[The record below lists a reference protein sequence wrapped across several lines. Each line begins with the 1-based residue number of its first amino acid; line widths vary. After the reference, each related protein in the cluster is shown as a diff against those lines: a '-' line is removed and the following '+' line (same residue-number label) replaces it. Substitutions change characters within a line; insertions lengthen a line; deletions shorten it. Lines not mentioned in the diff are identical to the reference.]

1 MAEKNNFRATCS
13 FYEDYIAGLAEAH
26 TKGYAEGRESL
37 ATEILLILKEC
48 PNNVTRIDR
57 IRERCNAVLGLDEP
71 KAD

>member
-1 MAEKNNFRATCS
+1 MADKNSFTATCD
-13 FYEDYIAGLAEAH
+13 FYEDYILGLAEAH

-37 ATEILLILKEC
+37 ATDILLILKEC
-48 PNNVTRIDR
+48 PNNVTCIDR